1 MSTKVH
7 SQQTSGGDVE
17 TVFAVLTSQTWPARK
32 DEALGDGST
41 LLRRDEKP
49 DGGVT
54 MVVSRALPQGIPG
67 FLQKFA
73 PQGGRV
79 TQTDDWGPDEG
90 GVRRGT
96 WHVDMPG
103 TPATLG
109 GTMRIEPTPDGSRYV
124 IDGECT
130 VKVPLLGG
138 KAESFLASM
147 VEKLGGK
154 EAEVLRSE
162 LARQRPTG

>member
-7 SQQTSGGDVE
+7 SEQNSGGDVE
-17 TVFAVLTSQTWPARK
+17 TVYALLTSEEWPARK
-32 DEALGDGST
+32 DAALDDGST
-41 LLRRDEKP
+41 LVRRDEKP

-54 MVVSRALPQGIPG
+54 MVVSRALPKGIPG

-73 PQGGRV
+73 PEGGRV
-79 TQTDDWGPDEG
+79 TQTDDWGPAEG

-103 TPATLG
+103 APARLG
-109 GTMRIEPTPDGSRYV
+109 GTMRLEPTADGSRYV

-130 VKVPLLGG
+130 VKVPLVGG
-138 KAESFLASM
+138 KAESFIASM
-147 VEKLGGK
+147 VEKLGRK
-154 EAEVLRSE
+154 EAEVLRSA
-162 LARQRPTG
+162 LAR